1 MILIE
6 KKSIIDLTDIKLNI
20 NYQKILDELNINK
33 KQFNICKKNDK
44 FFKYFSQE
52 NKIKLN
58 LYINKYC
65 ELNNNKEEYDIL
77 FLDIKFYFEKGNI
90 FYKLLND
97 EITADNFITELESMI
112 LKKIKRR
119 YLYLKK
125 KLIKNNLNFYFFRE
139 NRIFIYLLT
148 TDRLL
153 DWLNNSSYDKFTNFF
168 YKEMNLIFNKLGLY
182 SALIYNK
189 NTSSCLYY
197 KSNNFNTYDIPAS
210 FFSNKDLHNVCL
222 DDKYIKTFMSKKDY
236 LLTKKNNGLYT
247 SYIMFGLH
255 FNLFTQKDLLII
267 DLEKV
272 CEKLINHTNLS
283 DNTIRKLFIDTKINN
298 FVEEQINKKNK
309 RINTL
314 QILIRFILKSDD
326 IDGSDKSNTYL
337 ISELIEIAKR
347 IISTE
352 KQVIFYSYHN
362 LSNEAKEY
370 FFNNVITIFKKY
382 SNIFSELLEVN
393 ENDFLEKISKIE
405 YEL

>member
-1 MILIE
+1 MISIKE
-6 KKSIIDLTDIKLNI
+6 KAIIDLTDIKLNI

-33 KQFNICKKNDK
+33 KQFNICKKNDN
-44 FFKYFSQE
+44 FLTYFSQK

-65 ELNNNKEEYDIL
+65 ELNNHKEEYDIL

-97 EITADNFITELESMI
+97 EITDDDFITELESVI

-125 KLIKNNLNFYFFRE
+125 NFISNNVNLDLFQKNPSLIYILTIDYLLNFINNSNFNGFLNQFNKEVKLI
-139 NRIFIYLLT
+139 I
-148 TDRLL
+148 
-153 DWLNNSSYDKFTNFF
+153 
-168 YKEMNLIFNKLGLY
+168 NKLGLY
-182 SALIYNK
+182 SALVYNE
-189 NTSSCLYY
+189 NPSSSFYY
-197 KSNNFNTYDIPAS
+197 KQNKFKSYITENFCSDR
-210 FFSNKDLHNVCL
+210 DLNNVCL
-222 DDKYIKTFMSKKDY
+222 NEKYKKIFMSQKDY
-236 LLTKKNNGLYT
+236 ILCNAYNEFYT
-247 SYIMFGLH
+247 PYIMFGLH
-255 FNLFTQKDLLII
+255 FNLFTKQDLVMINLG
-267 DLEKV
+267 KV
-272 CEKLINHTNLS
+272 CERLINHTNLS
-283 DNTIRKLFIDTKINN
+283 DKTIRKLFIDTKINN

-314 QILIRFILKSDD
+314 QIPIHFILKSDD

-347 IISTE
+347 IINTE
-352 KQVIFYSYHN
+352 KQVLFYSYN
-362 LSNEAKEY
+362 NFSDETKKY
-370 FFNNVITIFKKY
+370 CFNNIITIFKKY

-393 ENDFLEKISKIE
+393 ENDFLEKISKIG